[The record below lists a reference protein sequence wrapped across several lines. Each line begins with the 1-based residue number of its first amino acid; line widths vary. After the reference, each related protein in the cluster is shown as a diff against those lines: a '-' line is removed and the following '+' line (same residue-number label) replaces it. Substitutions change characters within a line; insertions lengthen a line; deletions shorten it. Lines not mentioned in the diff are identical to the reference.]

1 MKMTGVD
8 VIDVFGGAVSG
19 AAYITNDVSGV
30 NDLALCQINLVRAV
44 LPQMGIVVISLFIKT
59 PNTDAPAAV
68 LIPAHHLYGAAFHRD
83 YRSAGSGH

>member
-44 LPQMGIVVISLFIKT
+44 LPQMGITSTVPLSTAITGV
-59 PNTDAPAAV
+59 PVAA
-68 LIPAHHLYGAAFHRD
+68 I
-83 YRSAGSGH
+83 RSWPRWFR